1 MLVLLYSVTSS
12 EVFRR
17 LCAPLLIRRLKR
29 LHHWS
34 DRKLV
39 VRLGQILKPDAV
51 LPELSLKPHE
61 RGSVPADPRGVAGE
75 DRADALTLGF
85 VQQEVHDTFRMDA
98 GDAVC
103 GNRSSYLITSIL
115 RIAFQLFT
123 LVCCRKLIRT
133 GNADIKK

>member
-1 MLVLLYSVTSS
+1 MLVLLRSVTSS

-17 LCAPLLIRRLKR
+17 LCAPLLIRRFKR